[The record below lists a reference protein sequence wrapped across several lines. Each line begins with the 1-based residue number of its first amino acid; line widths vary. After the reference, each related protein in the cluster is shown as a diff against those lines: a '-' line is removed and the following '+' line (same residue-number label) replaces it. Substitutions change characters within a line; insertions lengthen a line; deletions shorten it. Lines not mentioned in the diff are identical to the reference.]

1 MQCSKSL
8 MKLVLNSS
16 MMTCSYQISEEA
28 ASISSSLLPQKSS
41 NVRSSEAR
49 RRSGQDLPIQ
59 TGAFRWETNCILDET
74 IFLPLAMLLVPVG
87 VMSLAEPENRF

>member
-1 MQCSKSL
+1 MQQKP
-8 MKLVLNSS
+8 NE
-16 MMTCSYQISEEA
+16 TCSELEHDDLQLSNFRG
-28 ASISSSLLPQKSS
+28 SSFHLFFPQKSS

-59 TGAFRWETNCILDET
+59 TGAFRWETNCILDEI

-87 VMSLAEPENRF
+87 VMSLAEPKNRF